1 MTISIKDVYQWH
13 RENAEECI
21 GRADQAGQARMHL
34 DFAQALRP
42 FLPPQL
48 CASCRGSGFRQLND
62 SDACDIVP
70 CDCQRS

>member
-1 MTISIKDVYQWH
+1 MAISILEVHNYHLQRAIWTDDV
-13 RENAEECI
+13 RE
-21 GRADQAGQARMHL
+21 RQTHQAYME
-34 DFAQALRP
+34 ALKP

-70 CDCQRS
+70 CECQRG